1 VLVGEA
7 RRALALAKAL
17 LDKGVYVPAIR
28 PPTVPE
34 GTCRLRFTV
43 TAAHKPEDI
52 DQAIDALA
60 AAVKETGL

>member
-1 VLVGEA
+1 VGEA
-7 RRALALAKAL
+7 RQTLALAKAL
-17 LDKGVYVPAIR
+17 LDRGVYVPAIR

-52 DQAIDALA
+52 DQAVSALA
-60 AAVKETGL
+60 AASKEIGL